1 MGCAL
6 DLQENVGNNGVD
18 VEQGVSGELSD
29 QSLSSAEGRENHQ
42 RTEGESLHGK
52 REPRQAQNNREDDG
66 EMAEHT

>member
-18 VEQGVSGELSD
+18 VEQGVGGELPD
-29 QSLSSAEGRENHQ
+29 QSLSSAEGTENQQ

-52 REPRQAQNNREDDG
+52 GKREKGAKAGTEQLG
-66 EMAEHT
+66 G